1 MALILADRVQE
12 TTTTTGTGAVSLAGA
27 VSNFRAF
34 SSVLSDQDTTYY
46 AIVGSSVWEIGLGTY
61 NTSGNTLSRTT
72 VYATSSGTTSPLT
85 LAAGTYN
92 VWIDA
97 AATPMVYKDAAG
109 TIPSPTF
116 SGTISGQPTV
126 ATTSSLAPQIVTVDF
141 GNTGNEYNLATT
153 ATQTYGTIATSAATG
168 TGSVATLTFATQTI
182 AIPVGTTI
190 VVAGVT
196 PAGYNGT
203 FVVTASTTTTVSY
216 ANSTTGAQSV
226 AGTVAPQLAIISFAA
241 QIASNPISVG
251 TKAHLSG
258 IAATNA
264 TIATTALSSTAS
276 TATVTFT
283 PQNIAPPVGSVFT
296 IAGVTP
302 TAYNGVHIV
311 TASTTTSVTYATG
324 ANPGAQVVAGTIAF
338 NYNGT
343 YTIKA
348 STQSSIYIESL
359 ASGVQTTAGTYVG
372 GNLYGE
378 FSQSATTT
386 LSSALFNSLTYLTAN
401 PNAATQPII
410 LYSQGVSTGVNSFG
424 DEYEMDNL
432 VIAAQPIAGATGT
445 TSPNVNL
452 YITAT
457 PGPIAGIR
465 QIALKLN

>member
-1 MALILADRVQE
+1 M
-12 TTTTTGTGAVSLAGA
+12 
-27 VSNFRAF
+27 
-34 SSVLSDQDTTYY
+34 
-46 AIVGSSVWEIGLGTY
+46 
-61 NTSGNTLSRTT
+61 
-72 VYATSSGTTSPLT
+72 
-85 LAAGTYN
+85 
-92 VWIDA
+92 
-97 AATPMVYKDAAG
+97 
-109 TIPSPTF
+109 
-116 SGTISGQPTV
+116 
-126 ATTSSLAPQIVTVDF
+126 
-141 GNTGNEYNLATT
+141 
-153 ATQTYGTIATSAATG
+153 
-168 TGSVATLTFATQTI
+168 
-182 AIPVGTTI
+182 
-190 VVAGVT
+190 
-196 PAGYNGT
+196 
-203 FVVTASTTTTVSY
+203 VTASTTTTVSY

-283 PQNIAPPVGSVFT
+283 AQNIAPPVGSVFT

-324 ANPGAQVVAGTIAF
+324 ANPGVQSVNGTIAF

-386 LSSALFNSLTYLTAN
+386 LSSALFNSLTYLTAL

-432 VIAAQPIAGATGT
+432 TVAAQPIAGATGT

>member
-12 TTTTTGTGAVSLAGA
+12 TTTTTGTGAVTLDGA

-61 NTSGNTLSRTT
+61 NTSSNTLSRTT

-85 LAAGTYN
+85 LGAGTYN
-92 VWIDA
+92 IWIDA

-126 ATTSSLAPQIVTVDF
+126 ASTSSLAPQIVTVNF
-141 GNTGNEYNLATT
+141 GNTGNEYNIATT
-153 ATQTYGTIATSAATG
+153 ATQTYGAVTTTAATG
-168 TGSVATLTFATQTI
+168 TGSVATLTFAAQTI

-216 ANSTTGAQSV
+216 ANSTTAAQSV
-226 AGTVAPQLAIISFAA
+226 AGTVTPQLAIISFAT
-241 QIASNPISVG
+241 QASSFPIQVG
-251 TKAHLSG
+251 TKADLVG
-258 IAATNA
+258 IAAVNA
-264 TIATTALSSTAS
+264 TIATTAASSTAS
-276 TATVTFT
+276 TATVTFAA
-283 PQNIAPPVGSVFT
+283 QNIAPPVGSVVT
-296 IAGVTP
+296 VAGVNP
-302 TAYNGVHIV
+302 AAYNGTYIV

-324 ANPGAQVVAGTIAF
+324 ANPGVQIVAGTIAF

-343 YTIKA
+343 YTIRA

-359 ASGVQTTAGTYVG
+359 ASGPQSTAGIYVG

-378 FSQSATTT
+378 FSQTATTT
-386 LSSALFNSLTYLTAN
+386 LSSALFNAITYLTAL

-432 VIAAQPIAGATGT
+432 TVAAQPIAGATGT

-452 YITAT
+452 YITST
-457 PGPIAGIR
+457 GPIAGIR

>member
-190 VVAGVT
+190 V
-196 PAGYNGT
+196 
-203 FVVTASTTTTVSY
+203 SY

-283 PQNIAPPVGSVFT
+283 AQNIAPPVGSVFT

-324 ANPGAQVVAGTIAF
+324 ANPGVQSVNGTIAF

-432 VIAAQPIAGATGT
+432 VIAAQPI

>member
-27 VSNFRAF
+27 VTNFRAF

-126 ATTSSLAPQIVTVDF
+126 ATTSSLTAQILTLNL
-141 GNTGNEYNLATT
+141 GNTGNEFNIPTT
-153 ATQTYGTIATSAATG
+153 ATQTYGAVTTTAATG

-196 PAGYNGT
+196 PSGYNGT
-203 FVVTASTTTTVSY
+203 VVVTASTTTTVSY

-226 AGTVAPQLAIISFAA
+226 AGTVTPQLAIIGFAT
-241 QIASNPISVG
+241 QVASNPISIGSQATITGV
-251 TKAHLSG
+251 
-258 IAATNA
+258 AATNPTLA
-264 TIATTALSSTAS
+264 TVAASSTAS

-283 PQNIAPPVGSVFT
+283 AQNIAPPVGSVVT

-302 TAYNGVHIV
+302 TAYNGTYTV

-324 ANPGAQVVAGTIAF
+324 ANPGVQTVAGTVAF
-338 NYNGT
+338 NYNGV
-343 YTIKA
+343 YTIRA
-348 STQSSIYIESL
+348 STQSAIYITSL
-359 ASGVQTTAGTYVG
+359 ASGAQTTAGTYVG
-372 GNLYGE
+372 GNLYGV
-378 FSQSATTT
+378 FSQATTAT
-386 LSSALFNSLTYLTAN
+386 LSSALFNALTYLTAT
-401 PNAATQPII
+401 PYAATQPIV
-410 LYSQGVSTGVNSFG
+410 LYSQGVSTGVNSNG
-424 DEYEMDNL
+424 DEYEMDNFT
-432 VIAAQPIAGATGT
+432 VAAQPISGATGT

>member
-46 AIVGSSVWEIGLGTY
+46 ALVGSTVWEIGLGTY

-85 LAAGTYN
+85 LGAGTYN
-92 VWIDA
+92 IWIDA
-97 AATPMVYKDAAG
+97 AATPMVFKDANG

-141 GNTGNEYNLATT
+141 GTTGNEYNIPTT
-153 ATQTYGTIATSAATG
+153 ATQTYGSVATTAATG
-168 TGSVATLTFATQTI
+168 TGSVATLTFAAQTI

-196 PAGYNGT
+196 PLGYNGT

-216 ANSTTGAQSV
+216 ANSTTAAQSV
-226 AGTVAPQLAIISFAA
+226 AGTVTPQLAIIGFAT

-251 TKAHLSG
+251 STATITG
-258 IAATNA
+258 VVATNA
-264 TIATTALSSTAS
+264 TIATTAASSTAS
-276 TATVTFT
+276 TATVTFAA
-283 PQNIAPPVGSVFT
+283 QSIAPPVGSVVT

-302 TAYNGVHIV
+302 TAYNGTYIV

-324 ANPGAQVVAGTIAF
+324 ANPGVQIVAGTIAF
-338 NYNGT
+338 NYNGV
-343 YTIKA
+343 YTIRA
-348 STQSSIYIESL
+348 ATQAAIYITSL
-359 ASGVQTTAGTYVG
+359 ASGPQSTAGVYSG

-386 LSSALFNSLTYLTAN
+386 LSSALFNSLTYLTAL

-410 LYSQGVSTGVNSFG
+410 LYSQGISTGVNSFG
-424 DEYEMDNL
+424 DEYEMDNFT
-432 VIAAQPIAGATGT
+432 VAAQPIAGATGT